1 MKLSNDTSRAAAS
14 ASSPTPPRTDD
25 TDLTSHEELTL
36 DSLSDDAPSSSV
48 VAATPSSPL
57 DDTAFRTEI
66 VRTVVGDAPPL
77 AFDLER
83 TTNAWTAYVER
94 KSTPQTLHPAPR
106 SSDLERADL
115 EADDEN
121 ATAALARVLS
131 KADFGLMDVVGQFNR
146 GFIVARL
153 CKSDVEGT
161 TDDLF
166 IIDQHASDE
175 KYNFETLQAT
185 SRLESQRLF
194 APRVLELTAADE
206 LVALENMGVLQQNG
220 FEVALEED
228 QPAGRRIKL
237 LAQPVNK
244 NTEFDIQDLEEI
256 LHLLKDRPSGTLVRS
271 TKTRAMF
278 AMRACRKS
286 TMIGDSLNS
295 KQMTTIIRHMGT
307 IEQPWN
313 CPHGRPTMRHLSD
326 LGAVET
332 REGGAVNWAMFV
344 PR

>member
-1 MKLSNDTSRAAAS
+1 
-14 ASSPTPPRTDD
+14 
-25 TDLTSHEELTL
+25 
-36 DSLSDDAPSSSV
+36 SSSV
-48 VAATPSSPL
+48 VAPSSPL
-57 DDTAFRTEI
+57 GLSAVRTEV
-66 VRTVVGDAPPL
+66 VRTVVGDTPPL

-83 TTNAWTAYVER
+83 TTNAWSVYLQRRSIITSHALPIR
-94 KSTPQTLHPAPR
+94 P
-106 SSDLERADL
+106 SSDLELADL
-115 EADDEN
+115 KADDEN

-131 KADFGLMDVVGQFNR
+131 KADFSSMDVVGQFNR

-153 CKSDVEGT
+153 RKINTEGS

-166 IIDQHASDE
+166 IVDQHASDE

-206 LVALENMGVLQQNG
+206 LVALENMEVLQQNG

-228 QPAGRRIKL
+228 QPAGRRLKL
-237 LAQPVNK
+237 MAQPVNK
-244 NTEFDIQDLEEI
+244 NTEFDIQGKKISVRYHTRALTCGSSETLDLEEI
-256 LHLLKDRPSGTLVRS
+256 LHLLRDRPSGTLVRS

-286 TMIGDSLNS
+286 IMVGDSLNG
-295 KQMTTIIRHMGT
+295 KQMTAIIRHMGT

-326 LGAVET
+326 LEVQER
-332 REGGAVNWAMFV
+332 REGGTVNWAMFTS
-344 PR
+344 R